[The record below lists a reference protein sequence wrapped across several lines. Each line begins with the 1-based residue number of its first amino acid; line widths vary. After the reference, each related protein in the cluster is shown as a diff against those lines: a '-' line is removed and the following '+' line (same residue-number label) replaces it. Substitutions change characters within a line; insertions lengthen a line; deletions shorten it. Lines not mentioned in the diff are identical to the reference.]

1 MRKNGDRQTAK
12 MPSCSPLEQP
22 IPNVGFPALKPV
34 NHVLPPSFTVTPSPS
49 QWIPA
54 EPSVDSICSEWSR
67 PLDALAAADVPALI
81 IRKAW
86 SPEKCVALVQKMV
99 DAELLYDPHLPIPD
113 KFIQASIPEGYFREG
128 NNGEASQAWEA
139 EVIKSRAR
147 RRIDIG
153 TSLGY
158 RGSNQEEFFAHS
170 EQTVTT
176 FSDLFADGDSPIEV
190 LYNGL
195 TALSV
200 DKQAVTAYEPDGRRY
215 GPAIIRAHYGG
226 YTYAPHFDSVRLRE
240 KRENYQVYHFD
251 HQFAGVLVLQNTHL
265 GDQSAQCV
273 LHRCLWEPDVDPWL
287 KKRRFSEYAA
297 EQHIENVEVVLEPGD
312 LYFFNTRC
320 IHEVPGVAGDLP
332 RIVLATFIGYS
343 SDREE
348 IFVWS

>member
-1 MRKNGDRQTAK
+1 MTA
-12 MPSCSPLEQP
+12 SSS
-22 IPNVGFPALKPV
+22 A
-34 NHVLPPSFTVTPSPS
+34 
-49 QWIPA
+49 WIPA
-54 EPSVDSICSEWSR
+54 EPSVDAIRSAWER
-67 PLDALAAADVPALI
+67 PLDSLAAAEVPALI
-81 IRKAW
+81 IRQAW
-86 SPEKCVALVQKMV
+86 SPEKCTALVRKMV
-99 DAELLYDPHLPIPD
+99 EKELLYDPNQPIPE

-128 NNGEASQAWEA
+128 KSGEVSQAWDA

-158 RGSNQEEFFAHS
+158 RGSSQRDFFAHS
-170 EQTVTT
+170 EET
-176 FSDLFADGDSPIEV
+176 FATFDDLFSDGDSPVDV
-190 LYNGL
+190 LYQGL
-195 TALSV
+195 TDLSV

-240 KRENYQVYHFD
+240 KRDDYQVFHFE
-251 HQFAGVLVLQNTHL
+251 HQFAGVLVLQNTQL

-273 LHRCLWEPDVDPWL
+273 LHHCLWEPEVDPWL
-287 KKRRFSEYAA
+287 RKRRFPEYAA
-297 EQHIENVEVVLEPGD
+297 ENNISNVEVVLEPGD

-343 SDREE
+343 SDRNE